1 MTRRDEETP
10 GYSLSTWIVLVMSAV
25 LPVMALTGF
34 SNFERGRQAVLV
46 PGAALL
52 LIVWAVGLIRRGKV
66 QLSAVGVAGLG
77 AAFFGV
83 AGASFLWSD
92 VPLYGVLSASMWIA
106 LGALAWVVVA
116 PVGRAL
122 RFADWSLAV
131 GLGVIGAAALGMYD
145 WAGGELLTPV
155 WDSPGVA
162 GGFDTMSFASAYY
175 VVALPVVW
183 GAIGLE
189 GTGKWRRGVGLGA
202 LVLGTVH
209 LSLVARPLDVVM
221 VVIAATLALLI
232 GVVAGRGSAGG
243 GRVGLGRLVWP
254 MLVLVAGVVAGL
266 VLFDRPTSPNDSNDL
281 PRVRPSIAFLDNMP
295 SDAQV
300 RWPYFAID
308 RVEELY
314 DADYRPYLNAVTR
327 GMYTQQPVIGH
338 GAGGWWLRQTDVIH
352 DGNAHVREQY
362 AIYPAFKSPHSDF
375 ARISVE
381 QGTLG
386 VALFVLWL
394 LGIVALV
401 GAAAR
406 SGRWDGDTRVTLVA
420 LTAGVVVGV
429 LMMFRSPLLELG
441 GSALVWTV
449 AAAMLARSAAGL
461 SGQIPWA
468 RDVTLGQASLAG
480 RAVIAAVAALI
491 GGAMIGPS
499 VMNTLASLERG
510 HADQLML
517 RARFAEAIPEY
528 REAHLLYPAHAEALF
543 NQALA
548 HTLTGQARLGEP
560 LIEEALELRPYDSRF
575 LSQGTFVSLALQRLD
590 TALKRGKEALR
601 TGPNN
606 LQGLDAYVATLQRR
620 GRHQDA
626 ANVMEWAIKRGAPIE
641 AAGPLHARLGQVY
654 DNALERPRRALEH
667 YKRAT
672 RLLPEGAERMLV
684 VNRLN
689 ELEKRLERDRLIREG
704 KAVPRHLLPEEVLE
718 QGHDHGHS
726 HGAPPGLPEVPDEY
740 KGHNH

>member
-1 MTRRDEETP
+1 
-10 GYSLSTWIVLVMSAV
+10 MSAA
-25 LPVMALTGF
+25 LPVVALTGF

-46 PGAALL
+46 PSAALL
-52 LIVWAVGLIRRGKV
+52 LIVWAVGLIRRGGV

-77 AAFFGV
+77 VAFFGV

-92 VPLYGVLSASMWIA
+92 VPLYGVLSASMWVA
-106 LGALAWVVVA
+106 LGAMAWVVFA

-122 RFADWSLAV
+122 RFADWSTAV
-131 GLGVIGAAALGMYD
+131 GVGVIGAAALGMYE
-145 WAGGELLTPV
+145 WAGGDLLTPV
-155 WDSPGVA
+155 WDPPGVA
-162 GGFDTMSFASAYY
+162 GGFDAMSFASAYY
-175 VVALPVVW
+175 VISLPLVCGALGLR
-183 GAIGLE
+183 GAGRL
-189 GTGKWRRGVGLGA
+189 RRGVGIAA
-202 LVLGTVH
+202 LVLGTLHV
-209 LSLVARPLDVVM
+209 SLVARPLDVVTVLCAA
-221 VVIAATLALLI
+221 VVALLVGI
-232 GVVAGRGSAGG
+232 VARRRSEGG
-243 GRVGLGRLVWP
+243 WRVGLGRLVWP
-254 MLVLVAGVVAGL
+254 TLVLVVGLGAGL
-266 VLFDRPTSPNDSNDL
+266 VLSERPTSPNDANDL
-281 PRVRPSIAFLDNMP
+281 PRVRPSLAFLD
-295 SDAQV
+295 DLAADTEV

-314 DADYRPYLNAVTR
+314 DSGYRPYLNAVTR
-327 GMYTQQPVIGH
+327 GMYAQQPVIGH

-362 AIYPAFKSPHSDF
+362 AIYPAFRSPHSDF
-375 ARISVE
+375 ARLSVE

-386 VALFVLWL
+386 VALFALWL
-394 LGIVALV
+394 LGVVALV

-406 SGRWDGDTRVTLVA
+406 SGEWEGDKRVA
-420 LTAGVVVGV
+420 LMALTFSVTVGV
-429 LMMFRSPLLELG
+429 LMMFRAPVLELG

-449 AAAMLARSAAGL
+449 AAAMLARSAAVESEAGA
-461 SGQIPWA
+461 WA
-468 RDVTLGQASLAG
+468 RDVTLGHSSLAG
-480 RAVIAAVAALI
+480 RALIAAVAALL

-499 VMNTLASLERG
+499 VLNTLASLERG

-517 RARFAEAIPEY
+517 RTRFAEAIPEY
-528 REAHLLYPAHAEALF
+528 REAHRLYPAHAEVLF

-560 LIEEALELRPYDSRF
+560 LIEEAIALRPYDSRV
-575 LSQGTFVSLALQRLD
+575 LSQGTFVALALQRLD

-606 LQGLDAYVATLQRR
+606 LQGIDAYVATLQRR

-626 ANVMEWAIKRGAPIE
+626 ANVMEWAIKRGAPLE

-654 DNALERPRRALEH
+654 DNALKRPRRALEH
-667 YKRAT
+667 YQKAT

-704 KAVPRHLLPEEVLE
+704 KPVPRHLLPEEALE
-718 QGHDHGHS
+718 QGHDHGHN
-726 HGAPPGLPEVPDEY
+726 HGGPPGMPEVPGEHE
-740 KGHNH
+740 GHDH